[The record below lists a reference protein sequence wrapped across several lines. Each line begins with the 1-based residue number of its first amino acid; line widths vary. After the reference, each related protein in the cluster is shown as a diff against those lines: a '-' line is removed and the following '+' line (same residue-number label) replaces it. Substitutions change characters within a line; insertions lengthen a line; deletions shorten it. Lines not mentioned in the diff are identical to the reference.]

1 MRPFS
6 NETLNGFCRKYE
18 LCEYFCRNPFET
30 FKWKSF
36 EQWKT
41 MYLWIC
47 CFAPVISQRHINY
60 TLVHSSKLLVYLFHV
75 RLIKTAMFSRFLKVD
90 LPTSNFMNEVYDD
103 GFSVSM
109 WKKKSS
115 RSFEITYMKLGN
127 KKQN

>member
-1 MRPFS
+1 MRSFS
-6 NETLNGFCRKYE
+6 NETLNVFCRKYE

-36 EQWKT
+36 EQWQT

-47 CFAPVISQRHINY
+47 YFAPVISQRHIDY
-60 TLVHSSKLLVYLFHV
+60 TLAHSSKLLAYLFHV
-75 RLIKTAMFSRFLKVD
+75 RLIKTAMFSRLLKVD
-90 LPTSNFMNEVYDD
+90 LPTSNFMNEVYHD

-115 RSFEITYMKLGN
+115 RPFEIMYMKLGN